1 MKKQELHFLLNLH
14 EAIDKGCTLLEV
26 GRDAFMP
33 TMNRFFETVSLGI
46 EMGLTMKGKAAKKS
60 AKTAQAVDSVLGKN
74 ESPKV
79 PFATRL
85 VQVIGTQ
92 TLHLREI
99 EAALHKAG
107 VAPKSKDLRSYI
119 CSTLA
124 TAETADGKRTFTRS
138 PERGRYFVTATKAQA
153 KPTAKP
159 SPKTAKPSLKPTT
172 PKPTKPKPKKAVK
185 TKKKALKKDPQRSLK
200 VTAVIK
206 THLEKGPMRLQ
217 DLLQVVR
224 PMLHGIK
231 DPQQAIWK
239 MLKACPEIESV
250 PKQKGCYRLKAV
262 MNGKTKST
270 IVSAPASAAN

>member
-14 EAIDKGCTLLEV
+14 EAIDKGCKLLEV
-26 GRDAFMP
+26 GRDTFMP
-33 TMNRFFETVSLGI
+33 TMSRFFDTVSLGI
-46 EMGLTMKGKAAKKS
+46 EMGLTMKSKAAKKA
-60 AKTAQAVDSVLGKN
+60 AKTAKTTQAVDSVLGKN
-74 ESPKV
+74 DAPKV

-85 VQVIGTQ
+85 VQVMGTQ
-92 TLHLREI
+92 TMHLREI

-119 CSTLA
+119 CSTL
-124 TAETADGKRTFTRS
+124 TASKTENGKRTFTS

-153 KPTAKP
+153 KPVKP
-159 SPKTAKPSLKPTT
+159 SPKTVKPSPKPPT
-172 PKPTKPKPKKAVK
+172 PKPTKPKKAVK